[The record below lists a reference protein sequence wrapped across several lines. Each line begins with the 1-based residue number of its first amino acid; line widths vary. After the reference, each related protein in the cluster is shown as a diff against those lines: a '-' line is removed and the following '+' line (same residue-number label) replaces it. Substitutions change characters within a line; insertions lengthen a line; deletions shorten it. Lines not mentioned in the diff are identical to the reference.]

1 MSSLEVNFRLVKE
14 RGLVSSDPD
23 MEEIVIKEPS
33 ADNRRMYSPTQF
45 LLFGMAGCT
54 SGDVISILGKMRQT
68 YTGFRV
74 KVKAEREEEHPKVV
88 KWADIHFMFDG
99 DLDKDKVRKAINL
112 SLTKYC
118 SVSILAIRG
127 GTDLRY
133 SLTINGQEIDKEKK
147 PDPSLA

>member
-1 MSSLEVNFRLVKE
+1 MSSLEVNFKLQRNK
-14 RGLVSSDPD
+14 GLVSSDPE
-23 MEEIVIKEPS
+23 MEEVVIKEPS
-33 ADNRRMYSPTQF
+33 AENTRMYSPTQF

-54 SGDVISILGKMRQT
+54 SGDVISILAKMRQN
-68 YTGFRV
+68 YTDFRV
-74 KVKAEREEEHPKVV
+74 KVRAEREEEHPKVV
-88 KWADIHFMFDG
+88 KWADIHFMFEG
-99 DLDKDKVRKAINL
+99 DIDPDKVRKAINL

-133 SLTINGQEIDKEKK
+133 SLTINGKSIDKEKK